1 MHSLRKLR
9 AAPGV
14 ALGLC
19 AALTLRA
26 QTAPDASTKAPGADD
41 NSPQVLE
48 RFVVTGSNIASAD
61 TALAVPLSVVG
72 QQQIQDG
79 GVQTNA
85 LDILRKISP
94 SISGIGSENANIQS
108 GTTLG
113 GSSLLIHGLPALVL
127 VNGRRVAYD
136 PADASNSTSEFVDLN
151 MIPVAA
157 IERIEVVTGGAS
169 AIYGS
174 DAVGGVVNVI
184 LRKDYNGW
192 EANVHFGYSDN
203 NGHYAERIGSIV
215 GGVSN
220 GRTSVTLSAEY
231 SQTDPITFANRPY
244 TNPYYATTYYPGI
257 IDIYN
262 ASSGNDEFY
271 RLSAGHNAPPGG
283 AAYTIDQLV
292 SMGYYTDL
300 GSANSASVIQKVEEG
315 FNLASKQA
323 LQQRNKRQSA
333 TVDFEHHVFGDSLVF
348 FGDVIYS
355 HTVTDS
361 SLNAQP
367 DFPYVSTPDADLI
380 EYGVTP
386 PVFGTEYVPVTAPGN
401 PFSESFIDQGVS
413 DGSAGNGVLA
423 HTRFVQYPRL
433 FENDSTLYRVE
444 GGLRGKIN
452 DDFSWEM
459 GADINRYELHYT
471 NSNLLDLNAFIGAL
485 SSDLLNPFALTQA
498 PGVLP
503 GNILGTAFVNY
514 VSTLNTYDAVL
525 RGSLFD
531 LPAGKVR
538 FAAGGS
544 ITRENL
550 TAVPDLNTA
559 DKGWVDSPTVLP
571 FNQNRRVEAGFA
583 EVEVP
588 VLSRAPYAYSLD
600 VDVAGRYENYSGIGS
615 SSVPKVDLKYQPFD
629 DQLTFRASAG
639 RSFIAPTLYALY
651 GPVTSGS
658 SESITY
664 TGANGTTY
672 NQVQFQSVSGSNPA
686 LKPSKST
693 TWTAGFVYSPRKL
706 GNLTLTVD
714 YYQTVQHGEVGFVD
728 EGTIIQNVENLG
740 AASAYA
746 NDIHFGSATGP
757 GPSGNTP
764 GQISSKPLSNVYILA
779 PYVNLG
785 ATSIKGIDAS
795 LEYLVK
801 TAAHGEFQFTAEGTF
816 YSSYLLQ
823 ILPSENYYQYA
834 GTASGNAFANAV
846 GTLPR
851 WRTYLTADW
860 KFRGLDLLAGYTFVP
875 TVADIGSGGS
885 NATPAVRIPSFQQLD
900 LGIGYS
906 FSALKLNRWLD
917 NLTLRVGVNN
927 AFDYMPPAAPGG
939 IFGTQSDIATY
950 NGAIG
955 RMYYAEAR
963 YKF

>member
-9 AAPGV
+9 SAFLAAFG
-14 ALGLC
+14 LG
-19 AALTLRA
+19 AAISLQA
-26 QTAPDASTKAPGADD
+26 QTPATVTAPPGADD
-41 NSPQVLE
+41 SSPQVLE

-72 QQQIQDG
+72 RQQIEDG

-113 GSSLLIHGLPALVL
+113 GSALLIHGLPALVL
-127 VNGRRVAYD
+127 INGRRVAYD
-136 PADASNSTSEFVDLN
+136 PADASNDTSEFVDLN
-151 MIPVAA
+151 LIPVAA

-174 DAVGGVVNVI
+174 DAVGGVVNII
-184 LRKDYNGW
+184 LRKNYNGW
-192 EANVHFGYSDN
+192 EVNTHYGYSDN
-203 NGHYAERIGSIV
+203 NGHYTERIGSIV

-220 GRTSVTLSAEY
+220 GKTSVTLSAEY
-231 SQTDPITFANRPY
+231 SQSDPIYFANRPY

-262 ASSGNDEFY
+262 AASGNDEFY
-271 RLSAGHNAPPGG
+271 KLTAGHNAPPGG

-300 GSANSASVIQKVEEG
+300 GSSSDASVIQKVEEG
-315 FNLASKQA
+315 FNLAKKQA
-323 LQQRNKRQSA
+323 LQQSNKRQSA
-333 TVDFEHHVFGDSLVF
+333 TIDFEHHAFGDSLVL
-348 FGDVIYS
+348 FGDVVYS
-355 HTVTDS
+355 HTVTQS

-380 EYGVTP
+380 EYGQTP
-386 PVFGTEYVPVTAPGN
+386 PAFGTEYIPVTAPGN
-401 PFSESFIDQGVS
+401 PFSEAFIDQGVS
-413 DGSAGNGVLA
+413 DGSAGNGILA
-423 HTRFVQYPRL
+423 HTRFVQFPRL
-433 FENDSTLYRVE
+433 FENVSTLYRVE

-452 DDFSWEM
+452 EDFSWEM
-459 GADINRYELHYT
+459 GADINRYELAYT
-471 NSNLLDLNAFIGAL
+471 NANLLDTNAFIGAL
-485 SSDLLNPFALTQA
+485 SAGLLNPFALTQA

-525 RGSLFD
+525 RGALLE
-531 LPAGKVR
+531 LPAGKVK
-538 FAAGGS
+538 FAVGGS
-544 ITRENL
+544 IARENL
-550 TAVPDLNTA
+550 SAVPDLNTA
-559 DKGWVDSPTVLP
+559 DSGWVDSPTVLP
-571 FNQNRRVEAGFA
+571 FNQNRRINAGYA

-588 VLSRAPYAYSLD
+588 VLSHAPYAYSLD

-615 SSVPKVDLKYQPFD
+615 SSVPKVDIKYQPFD

-658 SESITY
+658 SQSITY

-672 NQVQFQSVSGSNPA
+672 NQVQFQAVSGSNPA
-686 LKPSKST
+686 LKPSTST
-693 TWTAGFVYSPRKL
+693 TWTAGFVYSPKKL

-728 EGTIIQNVENLG
+728 QGTIIQSVEDVG
-740 AASAYA
+740 AASPYA
-746 NDIHFGSATGP
+746 SSIHFGGASGP
-757 GPSGNTP
+757 GPSGNAP
-764 GQISSKPLSNVYILA
+764 GQISNKPLSNVYIVA

-785 ATSIKGIDAS
+785 ATAIKGVDAS
-795 LEYLVK
+795 LEYQVK
-801 TAAHGEFQFTAEGTF
+801 TANYGEFSLTTEGAF

-823 ILPSENYYQYA
+823 ILPSENYFQYA

-846 GTLPR
+846 GTIPR
-851 WRTYLTADW
+851 WRTYSTVDW
-860 KFRGLDLLAGYTFVP
+860 KSHGFDVLAGYTFVP
-875 TVADIGSGGS
+875 TVATIGSGGS
-885 NATPAVRIPSFQQLD
+885 NATPAVRMASFQQVD
-900 LGIGYS
+900 IGVGYN
-906 FSALKLNRWLD
+906 FAALKLYRWLD
-917 NLTLRVGVNN
+917 GLTVRVGVNN

-939 IFGTQSDIATY
+939 IFDTQADLATY
-950 NGAIG
+950 NGAVG